1 MTDLFAARSQMAMS
15 LGFHIIF
22 AAVGVALPLLM
33 VIAEALWLKTRDE
46 TYRTLAQQ
54 WAKGTAILF
63 AVGAVSG
70 TVLSF
75 ELGLL
80 WPSFMD
86 FAGAVIGFPFA
97 LEGFAFFI
105 EAIFIGVYLYGWQR
119 VPPAWHLFA
128 GVMVSLSGAAS
139 AVFVVAVNGWMNAPT
154 GFRIENGR
162 AVDIAPIAAM
172 FNTAWIPEAIHMTIA
187 AYMATAFAV
196 AGVHA
201 FLLLRD
207 RENFFHRRAL
217 AIALVVGGINAILQP
232 LSGDLNARYLARE
245 QPRKLAALE
254 GQFKTEKGAPL
265 RIGGLP
271 DEKTQD
277 TPYALEI
284 PYGLSLLAFHD
295 PQAVVKGLEEWPK
308 ADHPPVAVVHI
319 AFQLMVACG
328 MAMAAVSVA
337 ALILAWRKRSR
348 LGRWSLPDQNWFLRT
363 VVLASPL
370 GFIAIEAG
378 WTVTEVGRQPFI
390 IADVMRTAEAVTP
403 VPYLTVPLFTFSL
416 VYLFLAF
423 VVVFLL
429 LRQFRQS
436 PRIVRNRPSDASI
449 GGRSDESAGAA
460 DHAR

>member
-33 VIAEALWLKTRDE
+33 VIAEALWLKTKDE

-80 WPSFMD
+80 WPRFMD
-86 FAGAVIGFPFA
+86 FAGAIIGLPFA
-97 LEGFAFFI
+97 LEGFAFFL
-105 EAIFIGVYLYGWQR
+105 EAIFLGIYLYGWTR

-128 GVMVSLSGAAS
+128 GVMVSLAGVAS
-139 AVFVVAVNGWMNAPT
+139 ATFVVSVNGWMNEPT
-154 GFRIENGR
+154 GFRLEGGK
-162 AVDIAPIAAM
+162 AVDIDPIAAM
-172 FNTAWIPEAIHMTIA
+172 FNQAWVPEAIHMTIA
-187 AYMATAFAV
+187 AYQATAFAV

-201 FLLLRD
+201 FLLQRHRD
-207 RENFFHRRAL
+207 NVFHRHAL
-217 AIALVVGGINAILQP
+217 AIALVVGAITAILQL
-232 LSGDLNARYLARE
+232 LSGDLNARHVARE

-271 DEKTQD
+271 NEKTQE

-284 PYGLSLLAFHD
+284 PYGLSILAFHD
-295 PQAVVKGLEEWPK
+295 PHAEVKGLEEWPK
-308 ADHPPVAVVHI
+308 ADQPPVAVVHI
-319 AFQLMVACG
+319 AFQIMVGCG
-328 MAMAAVSVA
+328 MAMAAVGVA
-337 ALILAWRKRSR
+337 AVLLAWCNRRR
-348 LGRWSLPDQNWFLRT
+348 RGRWSLPDQVWFLRT
-363 VVLASPL
+363 VVVAAPL

-390 IADVMRTAEAVTP
+390 IAGIMRTAEAVTP
-403 VPYLTVPLFTFSL
+403 VPHLTIPLITFTL

-423 VVVFLL
+423 VVMFLL
-429 LRQFRQS
+429 LRQFRHS
-436 PRIVRNRPSDASI
+436 PRIVRDRASDISV
-449 GGRSDESAGAA
+449 DAG
-460 DHAR
+460 

>member
-1 MTDLFAARSQMAMS
+1 MAMS

-33 VIAEALWLKTRDE
+33 VIAEALWLKTTDE

-80 WPSFMD
+80 WPHFMD
-86 FAGAVIGFPFA
+86 FSGAIIGLPFT

-105 EAIFIGVYLYGWQR
+105 EAIFLGIYLYGWRR
-119 VPPAWHLFA
+119 VPAGWHLFA
-128 GVMVSLSGAAS
+128 GVMVSLAGAAS
-139 AVFVVAVNGWMNAPT
+139 AVFVIAVNGWMNAPT
-154 GFRIENGR
+154 GFRLEGGK
-162 AVDIAPIAAM
+162 AVNIDPIAAM
-172 FNTAWIPEAIHMTIA
+172 FNSAWFPEALHMTIA
-187 AYMATAFAV
+187 AYQATAFAV

-201 FLLLRD
+201 FLLQRD
-207 RENFFHRRAL
+207 RGNFFHRRAL
-217 AIALVVGGINAILQP
+217 VIALVVGGSAAILQP

-245 QPRKLAALE
+245 QPLKLAALE
-254 GQFKTEKGAPL
+254 GQWKTEKSAPL

-271 DEKTQD
+271 NETTQE
-277 TPYALEI
+277 TPYSFEI

-295 PQAVVKGLEEWPK
+295 PHAEVKGLEEWPK

-328 MAMAAVSVA
+328 MAMAAVSVT
-337 ALILAWRKRSR
+337 ALILAWRNRRR
-348 LGRWSLPDQNWFLRT
+348 LKYWSLPDQTWFLRT
-363 VVLASPL
+363 VVLVAPL

-390 IADVMRTAEAVTP
+390 ITGVMRTAEAVTP
-403 VPYLTVPLFTFSL
+403 VPYLTIPLFTFTS

-423 VVVFLL
+423 VVIFLL
-429 LRQFRQS
+429 LHQFRQS
-436 PRIVRNRPSDASI
+436 PRIMRHRATGFPKNATE
-449 GGRSDESAGAA
+449 ESGHAG
-460 DHAR
+460 

>member
-33 VIAEALWLKTRDE
+33 VIAEALWLKTKDE

-80 WPSFMD
+80 WPRFMD
-86 FAGAVIGFPFA
+86 FAGAIIGLPFA

-105 EAIFIGVYLYGWQR
+105 EAIFIAVYLYGWQR

-128 GVMVSLSGAAS
+128 GGMVSLSGAAS
-139 AVFVVAVNGWMNAPT
+139 AVFVIAVNGWMNAPT
-154 GFRIENGR
+154 GFRLEGGK
-162 AVDIAPIAAM
+162 AVDIDPIAAM
-172 FNTAWIPEAIHMTIA
+172 FNPAWIPEAIHMTIA
-187 AYMATAFAV
+187 AYGATAFAV

-201 FLLLRD
+201 FLLQRD
-207 RENFFHRRAL
+207 RDNLFHRHAL
-217 AIALVVGGINAILQP
+217 AIALVVGGISALLQP
-232 LSGDLNARYLARE
+232 ISGDLNARYLARE
-245 QPRKLAALE
+245 QPLKLAAME
-254 GQFKTEKGAPL
+254 GQWKTEKGAPL

-271 DEKTQD
+271 DETTQE

-319 AFQLMVACG
+319 AFQLMIACG

-337 ALILAWRKRSR
+337 ALILAWRKRRR
-348 LGRWSLPDQNWFLRT
+348 LGRWSLPDQTWLLRT
-363 VVLASPL
+363 VVLAAPL

-436 PRIVRNRPSDASI
+436 PRISRNRPSDTSI
-449 GGRSDESAGAA
+449 GARSDESAKAA
-460 DHAR
+460 GHTG